1 MYVAFFFSLTGLKVK
16 ISLPDDGLIIEN
28 ITDPNQSWIFKTSE
42 LLYFWRDP
50 HYLNVI
56 VVVTINRAQNQYNRP
71 YSASIFRLRGGTDS
85 AQLFLQQAQQFFSN
99 LQTLV
104 NNSSNLSKSTRN
116 KSAEKTLRT
125 DNSISSS
132 TNKTKSLAL
141 STINEQM
148 SNTIKANPDQQ
159 PNNIRRVTRAEFD
172 PGKIVGIHSVEH
184 RTYSETASSTDSQ
197 TNNSTRKLNEDDDD
211 RFTTVSNNLSMDQVA
226 ELMRELK
233 ELRNEIATLKL
244 GKKPLASTRSMSTSP
259 LTISPENVKRT
270 NDSSASTSS
279 PSFQEATSQSEVDA
293 ETQTDYSFV
302 SHRRR
307 QTPRKNKKTMIG
319 SGGVSNIVKKKP
331 SPSTP
336 RNGRR
341 TFSNSSTNTV
351 SDQEGTLLAY
361 SRSSIN
367 ILSSRTFTS
376 TTATTTRSFFSNE

>member
-1 MYVAFFFSLTGLKVK
+1 MHVAYFFSFIGLKVK

-50 HYLNVI
+50 QYLNVI
-56 VVVTINRAQNQYNRP
+56 VVVTVNRAQNQYNRP

-104 NNSSNLSKSTRN
+104 NNSSTPSKSTRN
-116 KSAEKTLRT
+116 KPVEKSLRT
-125 DNSISSS
+125 DNLSISSS
-132 TNKTKSLAL
+132 TNKTKSNPL
-141 STINEQM
+141 STINEQ
-148 SNTIKANPDQQ
+148 SSSTVKANSNHQS
-159 PNNIRRVTRAEFD
+159 NNIRRVTRAEFD
-172 PGKIVGIHSVEH
+172 PGKTVGIHSVDH
-184 RTYSETASSTDSQ
+184 RTYSDTASSSDSQ
-197 TNNSTRKLNEDDDD
+197 TNTSTRKLNDDDDD

-244 GKKPLASTRSMSTSP
+244 GKKPSISTRSMSTSP
-259 LTISPENVKRT
+259 LAVSPENAKRI

-279 PSFQEATSQSEVDA
+279 PSFHEATSQSEVDA

-319 SGGVSNIVKKKP
+319 SGGVSNFVKKKP

-351 SDQEGTLLAY
+351 SDQEGTVLDYLHSLLN
-361 SRSSIN
+361 S
-367 ILSSRTFTS
+367 LSSRTFTS
-376 TTATTTRSFFSNE
+376 TTIIRSFFSNE